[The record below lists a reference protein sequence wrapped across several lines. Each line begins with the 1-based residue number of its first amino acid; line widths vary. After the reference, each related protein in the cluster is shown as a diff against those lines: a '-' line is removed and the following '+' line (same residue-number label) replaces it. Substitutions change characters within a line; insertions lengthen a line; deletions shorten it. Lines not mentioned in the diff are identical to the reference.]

1 MGQTAQVGVSGPW
14 TDWFWNAL
22 PISWGGKVLTA
33 DQIAVINEQNAKD
46 RVKAS
51 GGTLSMDEARKQAAA
66 DTASIIADAKA
77 RAESDFNKYLAWG
90 AIGLGAVAVILII
103 KD

>member
-22 PISWGGKVLTA
+22 PTWAGGEILTP
-33 DQIAVINEQNAKD
+33 DQIAAINEQNAQD

-51 GGTLSMDEARKQAAA
+51 GGTISIAAARKQAAA
-66 DTASIIADAKA
+66 DTNKILEEAKA
-77 RAESDFNKYLAWG
+77 RDEAGRDKYLKWG
-90 AIGLGAVAVILII
+90 AIGLGAVLLIVLI